1 MNIVEISE
9 TLKGVPKQFL
19 IQEATRPSGRYP
31 QYMIVAELSRR
42 TSMEKR
48 FAMADAQMPAQT
60 VAEQKVAEATSPMP
74 TPMTMAMGQTQPNM
88 PSGMPPSEPRGQE
101 TMGMPAAVR
110 MYEGG
115 RIKMQPGGLVDSN
128 VANQNLLGMQY
139 AASAMSG
146 VKPEQYYLQLQ
157 DELKKLMNEPDDVTA
172 SKGSTGRST
181 PTSQVGISRIAKKR
195 ERINQIYKE
204 LSENPNRIADKG
216 ELRAYEQSLDPIGSK
231 SDMAPIYH
239 GDVYNEE
246 RLQAQLD
253 AAKTD
258 EEKQAVQDIIDRRD
272 KAKADYLKEAERK
285 GREEAKIIDSKID
298 SAEDAIDKI
307 KPNLLSEETV
317 QKEFQELRDKITNK
331 ERPKY
336 EMPKVKF
343 EEVFKDADAFKAELQ
358 SLRGTDYLKKV
369 EDANKKERDSIEKDK
384 KQAVPLSL
392 IEAGLNIATTASPNL
407 LGAIAG
413 GSKAGLKK
421 WTGIQKDVRTAEK
434 EATKA
439 ENALLLARDARQ
451 EGDIK
456 AFKAYERDYNSRKQK
471 AEEFNAKAAMKTQ
484 ELIAGDNRVRT
495 QMLGNLNIAEVK
507 TIASTA
513 RTNAQTETQI
523 EIAKIQAK
531 SRNQTT
537 FMQTKNRNAMQ
548 LRKEINSLEKE
559 RIKTQRE
566 FNTELTKISSA
577 GEKIKMTPEMLGV
590 LHDIDIKIAIK
601 QGQYNAYVGDVE
613 ITSDP
618 STDNTI
624 DYTSD

>member
-1 MNIVEISE
+1 
-9 TLKGVPKQFL
+9 
-19 IQEATRPSGRYP
+19 
-31 QYMIVAELSRR
+31 
-42 TSMEKR
+42 
-48 FAMADAQMPAQT
+48 
-60 VAEQKVAEATSPMP
+60 
-74 TPMTMAMGQTQPNM
+74 
-88 PSGMPPSEPRGQE
+88 PSEPRGQE

-157 DELKKLMNEPDDVTA
+157 DELKKLIDEPDDVTA
-172 SKGSTGRST
+172 SRGSTGLLSGSGST
-181 PTSQVGISRIAKKR
+181 VGNLKIAKKR

-231 SDMAPIYH
+231 SDMAPMNH

-298 SAEDAIDKI
+298 SAEDAVDKI
-307 KPNLLSEETV
+307 KPNLLSKETV

-421 WTGIQKDVRTAEK
+421 WTEIQKNVRTAEK

-456 AFKAYERDYNSRKQK
+456 AFKAYERDYNNRKQK
-471 AEEFNAKAAMKTQ
+471 AEEFNAKAAMETQ
-484 ELIAGDNRVRT
+484 KLIAGDNRVKT

-523 EIAKIQAK
+523 KIAKIQTQ
-531 SRNQTT
+531 SRDKTT
-537 FMQTKNRNAMQ
+537 FMQTKNRNAIQ
-548 LRKEINSLEKE
+548 LRKEINSLQKE

-590 LHDIDIKIAIK
+590 LHDIDIQIAIK